1 MKRLPTGLFACVVLV
16 AQTTL
21 AQTPTELD
29 ETSRFVES
37 LQNPDGGFAGKL
49 GGTST
54 LGTTSSAIRILKNTG
69 GSIPY
74 VLATIKY
81 AKSCVDA
88 ASGGFAQTPGG
99 KPDVGTTASGL
110 MAVAE
115 LKIADESMV
124 SAALKY
130 LSENAKTYEEIRIG
144 VAGLEAVSKTSP
156 DFANWKLEIL
166 KGRND
171 DGTFGEGPGKARET
185 GGKAVAL
192 LRMGVDLDK
201 KDTILSFLKSAQNAD
216 GAWSKSAGGSELE
229 STYRIMRAFFMLKE
243 RPDVDKLKDFI
254 GNCRHSDGSYSPQPG
269 VEGNLGGTYFATT
282 VLRWVR
288 ILQGEPELVETAGFR
303 SLFNGTD
310 LTGWEGDTTLWSAHR
325 GMLTGVSEGLKHNDF
340 LATNQ
345 SYDDFVLKLSFK
357 LGGGEG
363 NSGVQFRSVRV
374 PGHEMSGYQ
383 ADIGQNY
390 WGCLYDESRR
400 NKVLE
405 PAQPNALKSLRKE
418 DWNQYV
424 IDAKGD
430 DIRLALNGVPSVRY
444 QETDSTISRDGK
456 FGLQMHA
463 GGPMAVKFKDI
474 YVQPIPKPR
483 AGDDLSAGFHL
494 RSLKAGEDH
503 RKYTLYIPTTYNGN
517 KALPVVLFLHGSGER
532 GEDGVKS
539 AQVGLGPAI
548 HNNPKSFH
556 AIAIFPQAKTTWA
569 ADSADAKAALA
580 ALDEV
585 VEMFDANKNRIVIT
599 GLSMGGAGA
608 WSIAAANPGRFAG
621 VAPICG
627 RGKIESAKVLATL
640 PTWAFCGDAD
650 SAATVLNTR
659 AMVEALTSGGGKA
672 QLTEYRAVGHNS
684 WDRAYNNPGLVD
696 WMLSQVKK

>member
-1 MKRLPTGLFACVVLV
+1 MKRLSSGLFACVVLF
-16 AQTTL
+16 AQTAF
-21 AQTPTELD
+21 AQTPAELAK
-29 ETSRFVES
+29 TSRYVES
-37 LQNPDGGFAGKL
+37 FQNPDGGFAGKL

-69 GSIPY
+69 GSIPD
-74 VLATIKY
+74 VLASIKY
-81 AKSCVDA
+81 VKSCVDA

-110 MAVAE
+110 MALAE
-115 LKIADESMV
+115 LKIADESLV
-124 SAALKY
+124 NPALKY
-130 LSENAKTYEEIRIG
+130 LSENAKTFEEIRIA
-144 VAGLEAVSKTSP
+144 VAGLEAVSKTST
-156 DFANWKLEIL
+156 DFANWRIEIE
-166 KGRND
+166 KGKNV

-201 KDTILSFLKSAQNAD
+201 KDAIVAFLKSAQNAD
-216 GAWSKSAGGSELE
+216 GAWSKAADGSELE

-243 RPDVDKLKDFI
+243 RPDLDKLKVFI
-254 GNCRHSDGSYSPQPG
+254 ANCRHSDGSYAPQPG
-269 VEGNLGGTYFATT
+269 AEGNFGGTYFATT
-282 VLRWVR
+282 ALRWVR

-303 SLFNGTD
+303 SLFNGND
-310 LTGWEGDTTLWSAHR
+310 LTGWEGDTTLWSAHQ
-325 GMLTGVSEGLKHNDF
+325 GMLVGVSEGLKHNDF
-340 LATNQ
+340 LATNET
-345 SYDDFVLKLSFK
+345 YDDFVMKVSFK
-357 LGGGEG
+357 LGSGEG
-363 NSGVQFRSVRV
+363 NSGIQFRSVRV

-383 ADIGQNY
+383 ADIGQNF

-405 PAQPNALKSLRKE
+405 PAQPGALKNLHKE

-430 DIRLALNGVPSVRY
+430 DIRLSLNGVPSVRY
-444 QETDSTISRDGK
+444 QETDSTIAREGK
-456 FGLQMHA
+456 FGVQMHA
-463 GGPMAVKFKDI
+463 GGPMVVKFKDI
-474 YVQPIPKPR
+474 HIQPIPKPR

-494 RSLKAGEDH
+494 RSLKAGDDH
-503 RKYTLYIPTTYNGN
+503 RKYTLYIPPTYDGK

-548 HNNPKSFH
+548 HNNPESFP

-569 ADSADAKAALA
+569 ADSPDARAALVT
-580 ALDEV
+580 LDEV
-585 VEMFDANKNRIVIT
+585 VETLNADKNRIVIT

-608 WSIAAANPGRFAG
+608 WSIAAANPGRFAA

-627 RGKIESAKVLATL
+627 RGKIESAKDLAKL
-640 PTWAFCGDAD
+640 PVWAFCGDAD
-650 SAATVLNTR
+650 NAATVLNTR
-659 AMVEALTSGGGKA
+659 AMVEALTSEGGMA
-672 QLTEYRAVGHNS
+672 RLTEYRAVGHNS
-684 WDRAYNNPGLVD
+684 WDRAYNNPGLVN